1 MPTAATAHDRMP
13 GGFLHLKDVLPEC
26 MLKEE
31 KEGDVSGEN
40 MCEMGKVATNLLTPV
55 LCTLL
60 ALLVS
65 LLTMDKEQPHQRPQ
79 HSHHDTHSD
88 NDIHIHRHLVGRGG
102 VLPAHA
108 FLVAVVRL
116 ALLVGAARLAPL
128 LHRVALERLG
138 IAVVSNVTVST
149 GDNVDELVPVGL
161 VGDVGGVLEDAGL
174 AGGDVCPPEDVDE
187 TTKIKGK
194 RGKTYMQTFLM
205 QTEPLTLRPRSVVSR
220 SSSKFGGGSH

>member
-1 MPTAATAHDRMP
+1 
-13 GGFLHLKDVLPEC
+13 
-26 MLKEE
+26 ML
-31 KEGDVSGEN
+31 V
-40 MCEMGKVATNLLTPV
+40 MRRREMGKVATNLLAPV

-65 LLTMDKEQPHQRPQ
+65 LFAMDEEQPHQRPQ

-88 NDIHIHRHLVGRGG
+88 DDVHIHSHLVGCGG
-102 VLPAHA
+102 ILPTHA
-108 FLVAVVRL
+108 FLVAVVCL
-116 ALLVGAARLAPL
+116 ALLVGAACLALL

-138 IAVVSNVTVST
+138 IAVVPDVAVST

-161 VGDVGGVLEDAGL
+161 VGDVGRVLEDAGL
-174 AGGDVCPPEDVDE
+174 AGGDVCPPENVNE
-187 TTKIKGK
+187 TTKTKGK